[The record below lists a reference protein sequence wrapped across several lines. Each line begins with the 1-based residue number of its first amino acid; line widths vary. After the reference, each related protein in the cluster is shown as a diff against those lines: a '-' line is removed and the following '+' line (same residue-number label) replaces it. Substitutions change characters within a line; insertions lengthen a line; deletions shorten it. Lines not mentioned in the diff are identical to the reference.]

1 MNLSKNILSYCFE
14 FRNVKLIL
22 IILSSFPSSHVTQTS
37 GWLPPSDSWDSPPGS
52 TLNLPY
58 GWEAAKDKEGA
69 TYYVK

>member
-1 MNLSKNILSYCFE
+1 M
-14 FRNVKLIL
+14 
-22 IILSSFPSSHVTQTS
+22 TQTS